1 MVMMEVRPI
10 AVAAVIT
17 AVPETAVTESSAAVV
32 KCRAGTKAPAME
44 SRCCVEATAAATM
57 EAPAMETAA
66 TDLNC
71 CAAASTMETAT
82 AAMEATSTT
91 MEATSASAAVKAT
104 ATASAVEAAAAASAM
119 EAASTASAMEAASA
133 LEAGS
138 AVEATATTTTH
149 LDLDDIGGR
158 FRRRHGAG
166 RDRRHRLCRT
176 SGYRCKREQS
186 SRCNAEATDKTTL
199 RIVRSDH
206 RHYSCE
212 CRQWRAYS
220 HGAGRQARSL
230 QA

>member
-104 ATASAVEAAAAASAM
+104 ATASAVEAA
-119 EAASTASAMEAASA
+119 STASAMEAASA

-230 QA
+230 QT

>member
-71 CAAASTMETAT
+71 CAATSTMETAT

-104 ATASAVEAAAAASAM
+104 ATASAV

-230 QA
+230 QT

>member
-104 ATASAVEAAAAASAM
+104 ATASAV